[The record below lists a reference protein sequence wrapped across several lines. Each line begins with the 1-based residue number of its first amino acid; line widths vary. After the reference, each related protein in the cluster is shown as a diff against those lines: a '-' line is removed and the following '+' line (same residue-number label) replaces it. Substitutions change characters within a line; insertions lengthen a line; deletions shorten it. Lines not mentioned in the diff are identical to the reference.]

1 MKIALPL
8 ISESE
13 LASDF
18 SKSSYVG
25 IYDVVEGNLNV
36 ISLAS
41 QSMTTIQSF
50 IFETMKSLD
59 TQWVI
64 SPNFSFMA
72 LRVFKEN
79 KINVLKASGTN
90 LNENIDFFKT
100 GILVPFSAFDVFM
113 SSQNCTDVCST
124 CGSQCLK

>member
-13 LASDF
+13 LANDF
-18 SKSSYVG
+18 SKSRYVG

-41 QSMTTIQSF
+41 QTTATIQGF
-50 IFETMKSLD
+50 VFETMKNLD
-59 TQWVI
+59 TRWVI
-64 SPNFSFMA
+64 SPCFSFMA

-79 KINVLKASGTN
+79 KFNVLKASGTD
-90 LNENIDFFKT
+90 LNENINFFKT
-100 GILVPFSAFDVFM
+100 GMLVPFSAFDAFM
-113 SSQNCTDVCST
+113 SSQSCTDVCST
-124 CGSQCLK
+124 CGSQCLN